1 MPMATSYHTN
11 ANDPDDL
18 RAGMPF
24 DDEPFHEPR
33 AEAPPPKLYARPHFL
48 SQTGTMAQVRVEVD
62 EPLNDVE
69 RTRATTEM
77 VAVRKQEFDMSTLDP
92 VLIVE
97 DTVELAE
104 IIEAIIE
111 GMGMP
116 TIVANHGSIALDHLQ
131 TVSPRLL
138 LLDLALPDIR
148 GWEILRAVKEMYK
161 ADGRKL
167 PPIIIITAQDDPANR
182 LIGKFQEVNAYLIK
196 PLTLEQIEKTVN
208 KVLNAHT

>member
-18 RAGMPF
+18 RAGVPSGG
-24 DDEPFHEPR
+24 EPFYEPR
-33 AEAPPPKLYARPHFL
+33 AEAPPTKLHARPHFL
-48 SQTGTMAQVRVEVD
+48 SQTGTMAQVRAEVD

-77 VAVRKQEFDMSTLDP
+77 VAVRTQEFDMSTLDP

-104 IIEAIIE
+104 IIEATIE

-138 LLDLALPDIR
+138 LLDLSLPDIS
-148 GWEILRAVKEMYK
+148 GWEILKVVKETYK
-161 ADGRKL
+161 ATGRKL
-167 PPIIIITAQDDPANR
+167 PPIIVITAHDDPANR
-182 LIGKFQEVNAYLIK
+182 LVGKFQEVNAYLIK
-196 PLTLEQIEKTVN
+196 PLTLEQIEKTIS
-208 KVLNAHT
+208 KVLNAQT